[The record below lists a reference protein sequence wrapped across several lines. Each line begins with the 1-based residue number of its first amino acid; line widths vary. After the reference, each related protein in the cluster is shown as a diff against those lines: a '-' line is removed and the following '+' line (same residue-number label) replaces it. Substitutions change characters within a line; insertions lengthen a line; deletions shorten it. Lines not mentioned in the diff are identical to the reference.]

1 MQMQS
6 IGRNV
11 RLSCSAAVGAA
22 SLALAATTVSAT
34 HYYVAPG
41 RTGDYTADNP
51 GGSPVEA
58 AQKATAAG
66 DVIHLATGL
75 YEFENG
81 DIMVADGVTL
91 VGGGTTP
98 EETVVSRIVAAPNG
112 STNARVIHLGRNA
125 VMRNLTSRGGYT
137 AYQAAG
143 VLGYSATAGIHKSFT
158 VSNCVV
164 ENASALYK
172 GGGSMGGMWIDCVIR
187 NCEVRNVSGA
197 ALYEGSGGGIW
208 GGTLRGCVVTNNT
221 AAYLGGGIAG
231 NDADKC
237 EAQDCLIAF
246 NKAPY
251 GAGAGV
257 SSAYAPENCRLAGCT
272 LEGNDAQLATGQTWG
287 GWGGAAFNCFTTNS
301 LIANNNSIG
310 YGGGTYGGRNADCRI
325 SGNRGS
331 FGGGTMEGVN
341 IGCTICGNTAYL
353 GQGGACY
360 NSSTYNCLVSGNTSQ
375 EDAVLFRG
383 YHQGDVILDNISLS
397 GYRGS
402 AIASVDNSTMD
413 VAAVNC
419 TIVGNTGTGA
429 RAQVFL
435 AAVTNSIVV
444 GGTGGA
450 FEADILYGD
459 AVHSLFGSR
468 SGGYDA
474 VKCIAGADP
483 KFAKDGPTVF
493 DCYTPLPGS
502 PCRDA
507 GVHIGWMDGAKDIA
521 GNPRIKYGAVDIGAL
536 ECCGGLAFTIVVK

>member
-6 IGRNV
+6 IGRNIRPRV
-11 RLSCSAAVGAA
+11 AAGAA
-22 SLALAATTVSAT
+22 ALALTATTVSAT

-91 VGGGTTP
+91 VGGGATP

-143 VLGYSATAGIHKSFT
+143 VLGYSATAGVHKQFT

-197 ALYEGSGGGIW
+197 SLYEG
-208 GGTLRGCVVTNNT
+208 
-221 AAYLGGGIAG
+221 
-231 NDADKC
+231 
-237 EAQDCLIAF
+237 
-246 NKAPY
+246 
-251 GAGAGV
+251 
-257 SSAYAPENCRLAGCT
+257 
-272 LEGNDAQLATGQTWG
+272 
-287 GWGGAAFNCFTTNS
+287 
-301 LIANNNSIG
+301 
-310 YGGGTYGGRNADCRI
+310 
-325 SGNRGS
+325 
-331 FGGGTMEGVN
+331 
-341 IGCTICGNTAYL
+341 
-353 GQGGACY
+353 
-360 NSSTYNCLVSGNTSQ
+360 
-375 EDAVLFRG
+375 
-383 YHQGDVILDNISLS
+383 
-397 GYRGS
+397 
-402 AIASVDNSTMD
+402 
-413 VAAVNC
+413 
-419 TIVGNTGTGA
+419 
-429 RAQVFL
+429 
-435 AAVTNSIVV
+435 
-444 GGTGGA
+444 
-450 FEADILYGD
+450 
-459 AVHSLFGSR
+459 

-493 DCYTPLPGS
+493 DYYTPRVGS

-521 GNPRIKYGAVDIGAL
+521 GNRRIKYGTVDIGAL
-536 ECCGGLAFTIVVK
+536 EYCGGLAFTVVVK